1 MIVGAGMVGAACALY
16 MARAGLDVA
25 LLDRGPVAAGT
36 TGAGEGDLLVSDK
49 GPGPELDL
57 ALLSG
62 RLWAD
67 LGEELGE
74 AVEYE
79 AKGGVVVAATPE
91 GLTALE
97 TFAAGQR
104 AAGVEAVPVA
114 ADQLHSLEPHLAPG
128 LAGAVH
134 YPQDTQVMP
143 ALAAAHLVR
152 ASGARLLTG
161 RTVTEVLRGADG
173 AVRGVRTD
181 RGDVHA
187 PAVVNAAG
195 TWGAAV
201 AGLAGVFLPVLPR
214 RGFVLVTE
222 PLPRRVRHKV
232 YAADR
237 PMPATRS
244 SAPSAAPA
252 ALPSL
257 GGKKRSYR
265 EPVADALRAALI
277 AGELRAGEVYSAPTL
292 AARFGVSAT
301 PVREAM
307 LDLAKEGLVDT
318 VPNKGFRVTAVSEK
332 QLDEYTH
339 IRSLIEIPTTV
350 QLATT
355 ADPVSLEAL
364 RPAAREIVTAA
375 AAGDLIA
382 YVEAD
387 IRFHLGLLALAGNA
401 HLVEVVGDLRE
412 RSLLYGLNALVEAGR
427 LQDSAEEHLELL
439 DALMDRDPEAV
450 RRVMTRHLGHVR
462 GLWAAH

>member
-1 MIVGAGMVGAACALY
+1 
-16 MARAGLDVA
+16 
-25 LLDRGPVAAGT
+25 
-36 TGAGEGDLLVSDK
+36 
-49 GPGPELDL
+49 
-57 ALLSG
+57 
-62 RLWAD
+62 
-67 LGEELGE
+67 
-74 AVEYE
+74 
-79 AKGGVVVAATPE
+79 
-91 GLTALE
+91 
-97 TFAAGQR
+97 
-104 AAGVEAVPVA
+104 
-114 ADQLHSLEPHLAPG
+114 
-128 LAGAVH
+128 
-134 YPQDTQVMP
+134 
-143 ALAAAHLVR
+143 
-152 ASGARLLTG
+152 
-161 RTVTEVLRGADG
+161 
-173 AVRGVRTD
+173 
-181 RGDVHA
+181 
-187 PAVVNAAG
+187 
-195 TWGAAV
+195 
-201 AGLAGVFLPVLPR
+201 
-214 RGFVLVTE
+214 
-222 PLPRRVRHKV
+222 
-232 YAADR
+232 
-237 PMPATRS
+237 MPATRS

-252 ALPSL
+252 ALPVL
-257 GGKKRSYR
+257 GGKKSSYR
-265 EPVADALRAALI
+265 ERVADALRAALI

-355 ADPVSLEAL
+355 ADPVSLEEL

-401 HLVEVVGDLRE
+401 HLVEVVGDLRK
-412 RSLLYGLNALVEAGR
+412 RSRLYGLHALVEAGR

-439 DALMDRDPEAV
+439 DALVDRDPEAV